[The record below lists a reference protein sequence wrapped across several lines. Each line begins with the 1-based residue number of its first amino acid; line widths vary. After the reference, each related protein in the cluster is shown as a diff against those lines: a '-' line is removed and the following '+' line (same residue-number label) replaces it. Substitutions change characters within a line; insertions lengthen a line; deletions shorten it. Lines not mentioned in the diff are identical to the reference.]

1 MKSDAQRTRAV
12 ETVDAY
18 CVAHHLHLVALV
30 VLPSSVSSPHAAKT
44 LQSIQEDLHFGVSAW
59 CEVLREC
66 LVEPVSLVQDYV
78 DTLTAA
84 SGRVVMV
91 LSSDHQPWP
100 ASLHELQD
108 RTLLSTAQYLRRV
121 LEPLGIRVSTVS
133 TGPSA
138 PATASSTTFAEA
150 R

>member
-30 VLPSSVSSPHAAKT
+30 VLPSSVSSPPVAKP
-44 LQSIQEDLHFGVSAW
+44 LQDFQFGVSAW

-91 LSSDHQPWP
+91 LSSDRQPWP

-108 RTLLSTAQYLRRV
+108 ITLLSTAEYLRRV
-121 LEPLGIRVSTVS
+121 IDPLGIRVSTVS

-138 PATASSTTFAEA
+138 PATACDTTIAEA